1 MFVEGLS
8 QAARH
13 ARAIR
18 FDWLGSRSKV
28 FVFPGSLSRN
38 RFPLSWTMCEQHF
51 GPDARRQG
59 KVSFIDFSC
68 D

>member
-28 FVFPGSLSRN
+28 FVFPGYLSRN
-38 RFPLSWTMCEQHF
+38 RFPPWIMREHHF
-51 GPDARRQG
+51 GPDARRRG

-68 D
+68 E

>member
-13 ARAIR
+13 TRAIR

-28 FVFPGSLSRN
+28 VVFPVSLSGN
-38 RFPLSWTMCEQHF
+38 RFPPWIMREQHF
-51 GPDARRQG
+51 GLDARRQG

-68 D
+68 E